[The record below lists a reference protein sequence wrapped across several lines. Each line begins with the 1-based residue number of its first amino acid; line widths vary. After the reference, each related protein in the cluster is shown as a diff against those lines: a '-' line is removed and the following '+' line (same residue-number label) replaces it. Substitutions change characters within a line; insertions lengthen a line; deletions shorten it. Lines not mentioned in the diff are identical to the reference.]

1 MSSTVEQIK
10 DRLGIVDVVGSYIK
24 LEPAGKNHKARCP
37 FHNEKTPS
45 FFLSP
50 ERETYYCFGCGVK
63 GDIFSFVQEFE
74 GIDFMGAL
82 KLLAERAGVTIEQ
95 KAFVEKNPHTR
106 LYEIVEAAQTFFV
119 EQLAKHTEAQAYVA
133 QRGITPETAKHFAL
147 GLAPDPSAD
156 GWRRLFDHLGTK
168 GFSVDEMLAAG
179 LVKRKE
185 GTDGGASSQP
195 YDVFRNRIMFPVFDS
210 SGRTVAFSGR
220 LLGAESEMAPKYLNS
235 PETPIF
241 KKSETL
247 YGFDRAKQTMRQHN
261 FAILVEGQI
270 DLVMLHQNGFA
281 NTLAVMGTAFTPMHA
296 AKLKRF
302 TNNLAIALD
311 ADKAGVASALR
322 TARVALAH
330 GMDVKIVALPDD
342 KDPADIMNEDKE
354 IWKQALRGA
363 THVID
368 FIIAKLTALHA
379 QDGRKLKAEIQKHVF
394 PFIASIPNAIDRA
407 HFVGRTAKA
416 MGVDEALVEQEM
428 MKVPSDKYQV
438 ASGGQEADTSSD
450 KTVSKHDQ
458 IVRALVGIMV
468 WQEGD
473 QQTTDDPL
481 RKSSSEASKQESVD
495 NQALSTLNFQLST
508 ILGTDPKQLFEEDE
522 LSVLAFE
529 AEVAYSG
536 STHLDHYVD
545 EMLDTLEEETLKVKF
560 AELMEQLAAAE
571 RQTSSG
577 DGGQTNDARSLDI
590 LAECKKIS
598 ARLDELKNKKYVDK

>member
-50 ERETYYCFGCGVK
+50 ERETYYCFGCGAK
-63 GDIFSFVQEFE
+63 GDILSFVQEFE
-74 GIDFMGAL
+74 GVDFMGAL
-82 KLLAERAGVTIEQ
+82 KILAERAGVELEQ
-95 KAFVEKNPHTR
+95 KNFAEKNPNAR
-106 LYEIVEAAQTFFV
+106 LYDVVRAAQDFFIA
-119 EQLAKHTEAQAYVA
+119 QLGKHADAQAYVA
-133 QRGITPETAKHFAL
+133 KRGITPETVKNFAI
-147 GLAPDPSAD
+147 GFAPDD
-156 GWRRLFDHLGTK
+156 WRQLFDHLGTK

-179 LVKRKE
+179 LIKRKE

-220 LLGAESEMAPKYLNS
+220 LLGPESDHAPKYLNS

-261 FAILVEGQI
+261 FAILVEGQV

-302 TNNLAIALD
+302 SNNLAIALD

-330 GMDVKIVALPDD
+330 GMDVKIVALPDG

-354 IWKQALRGA
+354 IWKTALRTA
-363 THVID
+363 THIVD
-368 FIIAKLTALHA
+368 FVIAKLTALHTD
-379 QDGRKLKAEIQKHVF
+379 QRKLNTEIQKHVF
-394 PFIASIPNAIDRA
+394 PFIASIPNAIDRS
-407 HFVGRTAKA
+407 HFVGRAARA
-416 MGVDEALVEQEM
+416 MNVDEALVEQELAKM
-428 MKVPSDKYQV
+428 PMDNGQGAMDKGTETGTGDV
-438 ASGGQEADTSSD
+438 V
-450 KTVSKHDQ
+450 KVSKHDQ
-458 IVRALVGIMV
+458 IVRALVGITV
-468 WQEGD
+468 WLEGD
-473 QQTTDDPL
+473 SKPLTANPPTGEAGSSQQAADGKPITYNLEP
-481 RKSSSEASKQESVD
+481 
-495 NQALSTLNFQLST
+495 STLLSRLTT
-508 ILGTDPKQLFEEDE
+508 ILGTDPKQLFEESE
-522 LSVLAFE
+522 LPVLAFE

-545 EMLDTLEEETLKVKF
+545 EMLDTLEEETLKTRF
-560 AELMEQLAAAE
+560 AGFMEQLATVE
-571 RQTSSG
+571 RQG
-577 DGGQTNDARSLDI
+577 NDAHSLEI